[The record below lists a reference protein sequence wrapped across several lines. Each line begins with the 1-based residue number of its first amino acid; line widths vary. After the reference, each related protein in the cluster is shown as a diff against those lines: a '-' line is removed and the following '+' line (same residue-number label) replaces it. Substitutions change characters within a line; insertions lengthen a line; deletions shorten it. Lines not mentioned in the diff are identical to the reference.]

1 MKYSLTCLTFKMNK
15 LKTNTPEYRK
25 NVIRQKL
32 MSNHERVTKLGDT
45 YLVKYAFLLNDPED
59 RTGFKEERLSLS
71 HAELLKSLMRD
82 YLNAYRKRKSGK
94 GVLGYSWMLQSE
106 AHRQIPY
113 IHILFYL
120 KADMNNARMPIKRQ
134 SKSLE
139 ATVTDSD
146 KYNDVIARFAK
157 FFQLE
162 ASEEVLSVVSDLGS
176 FWVSICEK
184 NGLKGAC
191 RSYNFDRD
199 SEQLNHGQHRYID
212 KLNKNYI
219 SNDIN
224 GSHRIMSKLVS
235 EVGDTKS
242 IRDYF
247 NCLSQEAY
255 FLPNERSYG
264 VSR

>member
-1 MKYSLTCLTFKMNK
+1 LKYSLTFLTFKMNK

-32 MSNHERVTKLGDT
+32 MSNHERVTKLGDI
-45 YLVKYAFLLNDPED
+45 YLVKYAFLLNDPEG
-59 RTGFKEERLSLS
+59 RKGFKEERLSLS
-71 HAELLKSLMRD
+71 HARLLKSLMRD
-82 YLNAYRKRKSGK
+82 YLNAYRKRISGK
-94 GVLGYSWMLQSE
+94 SVLGYSWVLQSE
-106 AHRQIPY
+106 AYRKIPY

-134 SKSLE
+134 LKSLE
-139 ATVTDSD
+139 PTVTGSD
-146 KYNDVIARFAK
+146 EYSDVISRFTK
-157 FFQLE
+157 FFQLK
-162 ASEEVLSVVSDLGS
+162 ASEEVLSVVSDLGM
-176 FWVSICEK
+176 FWVSICKK
-184 NGLKGAC
+184 NRFEGAC
-191 RSYNFDRD
+191 VSYNFDRD
-199 SEQLNHGQHRYID
+199 GEQLNHGQHRYID
-212 KLNKNYI
+212 KLNKDYI

-235 EVGDTKS
+235 EVGDRQS